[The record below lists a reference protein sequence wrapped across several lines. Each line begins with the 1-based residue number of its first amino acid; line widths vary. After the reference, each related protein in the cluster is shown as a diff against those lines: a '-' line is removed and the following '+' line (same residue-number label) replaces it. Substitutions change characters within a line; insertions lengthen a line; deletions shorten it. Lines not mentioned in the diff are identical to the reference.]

1 MISVVIYHASWCRHC
16 IDFNSNWGEITN
28 RVKSMKKDGVLAR
41 VEEKDVGFVDG
52 DSTVNG
58 FPSIVIYEGGVRKPH
73 MYEGSRDPNSFIL
86 FLKGI
91 FHNSKYIK
99 PRKAKKVEKAKKAKK
114 AQKAKKAKKAQKA
127 KKAKKAKKKSVK
139 RRKSLKGGKKK
150 TVRKS
155 RRKK

>member
-1 MISVVIYHASWCRHC
+1 MPVSIIDVNQNTEKSFNGKMKQDGMISVVIYHASWCRHC

-73 MYEGSRDPNSFIL
+73 M
-86 FLKGI
+86 
-91 FHNSKYIK
+91 
-99 PRKAKKVEKAKKAKK
+99 
-114 AQKAKKAKKAQKA
+114 
-127 KKAKKAKKKSVK
+127 
-139 RRKSLKGGKKK
+139 
-150 TVRKS
+150 
-155 RRKK
+155 